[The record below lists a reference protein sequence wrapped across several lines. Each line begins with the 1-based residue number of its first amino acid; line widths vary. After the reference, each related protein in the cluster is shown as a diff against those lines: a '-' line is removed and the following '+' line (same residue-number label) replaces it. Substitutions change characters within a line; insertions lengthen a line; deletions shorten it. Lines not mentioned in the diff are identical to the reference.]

1 MRAISNSHDF
11 LTQIKEIKNS
21 ILLAVHPQAD
31 PDAVGSAIA
40 LIHLIRFLNP
50 SINIAVFNPNLSNLS
65 ERMLQLLNY
74 DLPTRSNLDDVS
86 LLILLDIATIE
97 ERLLPLQEKIV
108 VIDHHILQKIPFSP
122 LFDFRNEKAT
132 STAEIITS
140 LLKESKAPLNSLVV
154 KSLLAGFIFDTRRFL
169 YADNEVFSC
178 LHYLLKD
185 YPGSYL
191 EILPLFTESRTIA
204 ERIARIKSAQRMK
217 RFEVEKIQILIS
229 RVSSF
234 EAAGARAL
242 VQLGGDI
249 AFVLANRD
257 EGSRISIRASSEFT
271 RTRNISIGKDI
282 IPALISHFGG
292 SGGGHDG
299 AAGYNNPNKI
309 QLKELQSFVLNFIRK
324 KLTGIKI
331 NNKS

>member
-1 MRAISNSHDF
+1 MRSISKSQDF
-11 LTQIKEIKNS
+11 FTLIKGIKNS

-31 PDAVGSAIA
+31 PDAVGSTIA
-40 LIHLIRFLNP
+40 LIYLIRFLNP
-50 SINIAVFNPNLSNLS
+50 SIDVALFNPNFSNLS
-65 ERMLQLLNY
+65 ERMLQFLNY
-74 DLPTRSNLDDVS
+74 DLPTRSNLENVD
-86 LLILLDIATIE
+86 LLILLDIAAIE
-97 ERLLPLQEKIV
+97 EDLSPLQEKVV
-108 VIDHHILQKIPFSP
+108 VIDHHIIQKIPFSP
-122 LFDFRNEKAT
+122 VFDFRKEEAT
-132 STAEIITS
+132 STAEIVTS

-185 YPGSYL
+185 YPSSYP
-191 EILPLFTESRTIA
+191 EILPLFTESRTVA

-229 RVSSF
+229 HVSSF

-257 EGSRISIRASSEFT
+257 EGSRISIRTSSEFI
-271 RTRNISIGKDI
+271 RTRNISVGKDI

-324 KLTGIKI
+324 KLTETKI
-331 NNKS
+331 NKKT